1 MYVSITTKI
10 SINCIIYVHPWP
22 YVADRCKCILT
33 SFAAIETFRLV
44 IHCFCSLSLSLSL
57 PLFLSFSIAASKK
70 IDNCAPAS
78 FSSSLRK
85 RHCGSNNNANAT
97 ATVAAAVAV
106 GATIAAAAAAVACL
120 MALNGQHALRIAV
133 NFVAQS
139 KNFPKTVEHVESF
152 ESLAEST
159 WSYNRCL
166 YLACC
171 CCCKTEAPCTFA

>member
-1 MYVSITTKI
+1 MQIFALLFIVFVLSR
-10 SINCIIYVHPWP
+10 S
-22 YVADRCKCILT
+22 R
-33 SFAAIETFRLV
+33 SFA
-44 IHCFCSLSLSLSL
+44 LS
-57 PLFLSFSIAASKK
+57 LFLSFSIAASKK

-97 ATVAAAVAV
+97 ATVAAAAAVAV
-106 GATIAAAAAAVACL
+106 GATIATAAAAAAAAVACL
-120 MALNGQHALRIAV
+120 MALNGQHALRVAV

-139 KNFPKTVEHVESF
+139 KNFPKTVEHVESL

-166 YLACC
+166 YLAARL
-171 CCCKTEAPCTFA
+171 KHLAHLHNASKKAKKKHIYISMNTLHTSKRI